1 MSADTNAIRIP
12 TDKRVPPGPA
22 GNLALGNL
30 TEFRRDPLGFF
41 TRCARDAERGDL
53 VRYRIA
59 HVNVYLLN
67 HPDLIESVLVTDHH
81 NFIKGRTL
89 QAGRVLLG
97 EGLLTSEGES
107 WRRQRRLMQPAF
119 HRERIAVYGEAIV
132 ASAQQMLAAWRPGET
147 RDAHQEMARLTFQ
160 IVAQTLF
167 GVQVGAEAD
176 EVSIALRVFLEQF
189 RNQVDAAL
197 LIPDWLPTPGN
208 LRLRAAIRQLE
219 AIIYRIIRAR
229 RADRAER
236 DDLLAALLRAQDE
249 DGRQMTDR
257 QLRDEV
263 MTLFLAGHET
273 TAVALAWTW
282 YLLSQNPDV
291 ENKLVAELEA
301 VLNGRLPTVADLPNL
316 VYAEQ
321 VVKESMR
328 LYPPVWA
335 FARVAVRDCEIG
347 GYPVRSGTSIAMSQW
362 VMHRDARFFDRP
374 AEFIPERWTD
384 EFVRRLPRFAFFPFG
399 GGPRVCIGSS
409 LAMMEAV
416 LLLAAIAQQFRL
428 TLAPGYSLEIWP
440 TVTLHPRHG
449 MPMAITRRRPSLL
462 QGIVGS

>member
-30 TEFRRDPLGFF
+30 IEFRRDPLGFF

-97 EGLLTSEGES
+97 DGLLTSEGES

-132 ASAQQMLAAWRPGET
+132 ASAQQMLATWRPGET
-147 RDAHQEMARLTFQ
+147 RDMHQEMARLTLQ

-176 EVSIALRVFLEQF
+176 EVSVALRVFLKQF
-189 RNQVDAAL
+189 RNQMDAAL

-219 AIIYRIIRAR
+219 VIIYSIIRAR

-236 DDLLAALLRAQDE
+236 DDLLATLLRAQDE

-384 EFVRRLPRFAFFPFG
+384 EFVRRLPRFAFFL
-399 GGPRVCIGSS
+399 S
-409 LAMMEAV
+409 
-416 LLLAAIAQQFRL
+416 AAAPESASVRRL
-428 TLAPGYSLEIWP
+428 
-440 TVTLHPRHG
+440 R
-449 MPMAITRRRPSLL
+449 
-462 QGIVGS
+462 

>member
-1 MSADTNAIRIP
+1 MSADSNAIRIP
-12 TDKRVPPGPA
+12 TDKRVPPGPG
-22 GNLALGNL
+22 GNLVLGNL
-30 TEFRRDPLGFF
+30 IEFRRDPLGFF
-41 TRCARDAERGDL
+41 TRCAREYGDL

-67 HPDLIESVLVTDHH
+67 HPDLIESVLVTGHH

-97 EGLLTSEGES
+97 DGLLTSEGES

-132 ASAQQMLAAWRPGET
+132 ASARQMLAAWRPGET
-147 RDAHQEMARLTFQ
+147 RDVHQEMVRLTLL

-176 EVSIALRVFLEQF
+176 EVSDALQVFLEQF
-189 RNQVDAAL
+189 RQQVDTGL

-208 LRLRAAIRQLE
+208 LRLGTAIRQLE
-219 AIIYRIIRAR
+219 AIIYRLIRAQ

-236 DDLLAALLRAQDE
+236 NDLLAALLRAQDE
-249 DGRQMTDR
+249 NGHQMTDR

-282 YLLSQNPDV
+282 YLLAQNPDV
-291 ENKLVAELEA
+291 ENELMAELQA
-301 VLNGRLPTVADLPNL
+301 VLGGRSPTVADLPNL
-316 VYAEQ
+316 PYAEQ
-321 VVKESMR
+321 VVKESLR

-347 GYPVRSGTSIAMSQW
+347 GYPVRAGTSVAMSQW
-362 VMHRDARFFDRP
+362 AMHRDARYFARP
-374 AEFIPERWTD
+374 NEFIPERWTD
-384 EFVRRLPRFAFFPFG
+384 EFIRQLPRFAFFPFG

-409 LAMMEAV
+409 FAMIEMV
-416 LLLAAIAQQFRL
+416 LLLATVAQQFRL
-428 TLAPGYSLEIWP
+428 TLAPGHAIELWP

-449 MPMAITRRRPSLL
+449 LPMMIVRRKKIT
-462 QGIVGS
+462 

>member
-1 MSADTNAIRIP
+1 MSANLDAIRIP

-30 TEFRRDPLGFF
+30 IEFRRDPLGFF
-41 TRCARDAERGDL
+41 TRCARQYGDV

-89 QAGRVLLG
+89 QASRVLLG
-97 EGLLTSEGES
+97 DGLLTSEGES

-132 ASAQQMLAAWRPGET
+132 ASAQQMLATWRPGET
-147 RDAHQEMARLTFQ
+147 RDAHQEMVRLTLQ

-208 LRLRAAIRQLE
+208 LRLRAAIRHLE

-236 DDLLAALLRAQDE
+236 DDLLATLLRTQDE
-249 DGRQMTDR
+249 EGRQMTDR

-282 YLLSQNPDV
+282 YLLSQIPDV
-291 ENKLVAELEA
+291 ENKLLAELEA

-328 LYPPVWA
+328 PLPARLGFCARGNARLRDRRVSSALRHFDCDEPV
-335 FARVAVRDCEIG
+335 G
-347 GYPVRSGTSIAMSQW
+347 
-362 VMHRDARFFDRP
+362 DAP
-374 AEFIPERWTD
+374 
-384 EFVRRLPRFAFFPFG
+384 
-399 GGPRVCIGSS
+399 
-409 LAMMEAV
+409 
-416 LLLAAIAQQFRL
+416 
-428 TLAPGYSLEIWP
+428 
-440 TVTLHPRHG
+440 
-449 MPMAITRRRPSLL
+449 
-462 QGIVGS
+462 

>member
-1 MSADTNAIRIP
+1 
-12 TDKRVPPGPA
+12 V
-22 GNLALGNL
+22 LGNL

-41 TRCARDAERGDL
+41 TRCAREYGDL

-97 EGLLTSEGES
+97 DGLLTSEGES

-147 RDAHQEMARLTFQ
+147 RDAHQEMVRLTLQ

-176 EVSIALRVFLEQF
+176 EVSIALRVFLKQF

-236 DDLLAALLRAQDE
+236 DDLLATLLRTQDE

-282 YLLSQNPDV
+282 YLLSQNPDI

-335 FARVAVRDCEIG
+335 FARVAVHDCEIG
-347 GYPVRSGTSIAMSQW
+347 GYLVRSGTSIAMSQW

-409 LAMMEAV
+409 FAMMEAV
-416 LLLAAIAQQFRL
+416 LLLAVIAQQFRL
-428 TLAPGYSLEIWP
+428 TLTLGYSLEIWP

-449 MPMAITRRRPSLL
+449 MPMVITRRRPSLL